1 LQDPFKTTPPFQQ
14 DVFDNILN
22 EPTKVKIGIFNESEF
37 LPVSDSVKRAMRMTR
52 EALESQGYE
61 IVEFD
66 LTEEEIKM
74 GAKLA
79 IGILS
84 NGMPHGQFREMYEN
98 GEIMQFNVL

>member
-1 LQDPFKTTPPFQQ
+1 
-14 DVFDNILN
+14 
-22 EPTKVKIGIFNESEF
+22 
-37 LPVSDSVKRAMRMTR
+37 MTR

-66 LTEEEIKM
+66 LTEEEIMM

-84 NGMPHGQFREMYEN
+84 NGMTHGQFREMYEN
-98 GEIMQFNVL
+98 GEIMQFNVF